1 MANRFSPRQN
11 TSGRGSLAHR
21 RPIAPPWESSDYAAI
36 GDGDLGALGAEAICA
51 AAILHVPPCQQLQEA
66 WIATSCNELSE
77 QVSATSSAETR
88 LSSFVEVSEVCPGL
102 SRSGSSADD
111 AANAGHDHPS
121 PAPLAAAPAPAQP
134 AQPTNERTAV
144 TTWSTRPRQGD
155 LALQGE
161 EEEQD
166 PTKNVG
172 GYDVVYPDRG
182 KVISRYKEKRK
193 NRMFGK
199 QIRYESRKARA
210 DGRVRINGRF
220 AKSSQ

>member
-1 MANRFSPRQN
+1 YDD
-11 TSGRGSLAHR
+11 SGLVT
-21 RPIAPPWESSDYAAI
+21 P
-36 GDGDLGALGAEAICA
+36 
-51 AAILHVPPCQQLQEA
+51 QQLQEA

-77 QVSATSSAETR
+77 QVSATSSAEPS

-134 AQPTNERTAV
+134 AQ
-144 TTWSTRPRQGD
+144 
-155 LALQGE
+155 
-161 EEEQD
+161 